1 MFIIFNPRKSL
12 KDWPFPFSWFI
23 DVKYDVPLQFTLL
36 YCSNWNETK
45 FWISLYATL
54 LYVLWNSIIFNCQKV
69 KKKITVTA
77 VSLENLCM
85 SYENAEII
93 LDGMNKKI
101 STKQWGEK
109 KKVLLKKGCLKFSLD
124 INAPMSELSGS

>member
-1 MFIIFNPRKSL
+1 
-12 KDWPFPFSWFI
+12 
-23 DVKYDVPLQFTLL
+23 
-36 YCSNWNETK
+36 
-45 FWISLYATL
+45 
-54 LYVLWNSIIFNCQKV
+54 
-69 KKKITVTA
+69 
-77 VSLENLCM
+77 M